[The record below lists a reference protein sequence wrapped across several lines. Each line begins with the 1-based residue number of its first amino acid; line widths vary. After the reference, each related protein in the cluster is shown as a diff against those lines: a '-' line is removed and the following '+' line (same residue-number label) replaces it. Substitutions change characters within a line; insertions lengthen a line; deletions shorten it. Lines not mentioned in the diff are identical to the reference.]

1 MNNDER
7 RLRIYKTGTAELYN
21 QFELKA
27 QSVFP
32 KVKLSGWQD
41 DNSEKQFFM
50 IFQIQAVQYIE
61 NYHNLRNLLILTYSS
76 QINSRRMNMS
86 ARNIF
91 RVIPKGRKWQVRKNG
106 SILSSHAKRKSAVEK
121 AVQMAEDV
129 ISSQV
134 IVYRPD
140 GSLQKGF
147 VN

>member
-1 MNNDER
+1 
-7 RLRIYKTGTAELYN
+7 
-21 QFELKA
+21 
-27 QSVFP
+27 
-32 KVKLSGWQD
+32 
-41 DNSEKQFFM
+41 
-50 IFQIQAVQYIE
+50 
-61 NYHNLRNLLILTYSS
+61 
-76 QINSRRMNMS
+76 MS

-106 SILSSHAKRKSAVEK
+106 SILSSHAQKKCAVED